1 MKLIFPKSSG
11 GCNISFGNQQ
21 MSSVFKLDN
30 LINNESVI
38 CYVFVKFLKKP
49 VSISKMKINIVLVIM
64 MSIAIIMISGCA
76 DAPTLISAVEAG
88 DVEEVRALLKEG
100 ADVDARNNL
109 WETVLH
115 QAVMNHR
122 SDIIRILLD
131 AGADVN
137 IKDQWGKTPLFWAVY
152 DGPIE
157 RVILFLDKGSDVNAK
172 DNYGKTPLVSAAEG
186 NHADIIKF
194 LISKGAD
201 LDTAIAWTESVA
213 VKNPQGGYWVATAK
227 LLEKFAPK

>member
-1 MKLIFPKSSG
+1 LKLIFPKSSG
-11 GCNISFGNQQ
+11 GCNISSGNQQ

-30 LINNESVI
+30 LINNESVTS
-38 CYVFVKFLKKP
+38 YVFATFLKKT
-49 VSISKMKINIVLVIM
+49 VSINQMKINIVLVIM
-64 MSIAIIMISGCA
+64 MSLVIIMISGCA

-88 DVEEVRALLKEG
+88 DIEEIRALLKEG
-100 ADVDARNNL
+100 TDVNARNNL
-109 WETVLH
+109 LETVLH

-137 IKDQWGKTPLFWAVY
+137 IKDQLGKTPLFWAAY

-157 RVILFLDKGSDVNAK
+157 SVKLFLDKGSDVNAK
-172 DNYGKTPLVSAAEG
+172 DNNGKTPLVSAAEG
-186 NHADIIKF
+186 NNADIIKF
-194 LISKGAD
+194 LISRGAD

-227 LLEKFAPK
+227 LLEKFAQK